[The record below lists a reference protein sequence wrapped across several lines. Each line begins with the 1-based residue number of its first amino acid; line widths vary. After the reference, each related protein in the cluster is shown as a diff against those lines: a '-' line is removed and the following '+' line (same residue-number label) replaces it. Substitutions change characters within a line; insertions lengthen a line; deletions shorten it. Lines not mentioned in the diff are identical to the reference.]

1 MNEMIYQITYQNKD
15 NLFYIHSN
23 KSVQLLKEYYC
34 HYFNYYFKS
43 NTFLVNNTKD
53 TILLKKYFKIKYS
66 KLYHSMQENNILFK
80 YFLQKKKFYLNTSSQ
95 SYIIHMK
102 RYCKHQYKHIVCNFI
117 LSLITMVDMTT
128 LLQNH
133 PKYTF
138 YAIRL
143 FSQVF
148 YYD

>member
-80 YFLQKKKFYLNTSSQ
+80 YFLQKKKILFKYFFSILYN
-95 SYIIHMK
+95 SYE
-102 RYCKHQYKHIVCNFI
+102 
-117 LSLITMVDMTT
+117 T
-128 LLQNH
+128 LLQ
-133 PKYTF
+133 
-138 YAIRL
+138 ASI
-143 FSQVF
+143 
-148 YYD
+148 